1 MFKQLTSNTENL
13 LKAGVFGLFAV
24 LPVLFTSATV
34 ESFEF
39 PKTIFLYIVATTL
52 IIWLFIF
59 KKAIKQRPAMP
70 VLVFVAVYG
79 LASLLSSH
87 FYTSL
92 WGYYSRFNGGLYSI
106 LCFFFVYFVI
116 INIFTRQDIAMLK
129 KLIVIC
135 SLPVSLFAIWQHL
148 NFNLGVD
155 ANEVVRVYS
164 TIGQPNWLGAYLA
177 SICMVA
183 FGFVN
188 YEGLR
193 KNWLF
198 FAFVF
203 VLAFF
208 GLWFTFSL
216 SALLGFGLGLL
227 YWFVGVR
234 RLNWK
239 RIVAVLAVCFVV
251 VVLQPGIWKMRL
263 LDAYKTIASVEI
275 VLAQNNEENNGATK
289 SKNFAVSDSGVIR
302 KGIWKGTLMIV
313 LTSPKNALIGTGP
326 ETFPYQFQKVRP
338 TELNYSSEWDFILN
352 KPHNY
357 YLEILSTTG
366 ILGLVAYLWLIGWVF
381 AKGAKTSRPMFLVI
395 FVTNFFSWPVSV
407 INLLFWGIAA
417 ESEKDASMLAKEN
430 D

>member
-13 LKAGVFGLFAV
+13 LKAGVFGLFAIF
-24 LPVLFTSATV
+24 PVLFTSMTV

-39 PKTIFLYIVATTL
+39 PKTIFLYIAATTL
-52 IIWLFIF
+52 VIWFFIF
-59 KKAIKQRPAMP
+59 NKGPVKRPALP
-70 VLVFVAVYG
+70 VLVFVGVYG
-79 LASLLSSH
+79 IASLLSSH
-87 FYTSL
+87 FYTSF
-92 WGYYSRFNGGLYSI
+92 WGYYSRFNGGFYSI

-116 INIFTRQDIAMLK
+116 INIFTRQDMAMLK

-135 SLPVSLFAIWQHL
+135 SLPVSLFAVWQHL
-148 NFNLGVD
+148 NFNLGVS
-155 ANEVVRVYS
+155 ASEVVRVYS

-177 SICMVA
+177 SMCMIA

-193 KNWLF
+193 RNWLL
-198 FAFVF
+198 FAFCF

-216 SALLGFGLGLL
+216 SALLGFGIGLL
-227 YWFVGVR
+227 YWFFGVKK
-234 RLNWK
+234 LNWK
-239 RIVAVLAVCFVV
+239 RTSMVLAVCFVV
-251 VVLQPGIWKMRL
+251 MLMQPGIWKERL
-263 LDAYKTIASVEI
+263 LDAFKTVALVD
-275 VLAQNNEENNGATK
+275 VVFAQNNGGSQNPQ
-289 SKNFAVSDSGVIR
+289 NFTVSDSGVIR

-313 LTSPKNALIGTGP
+313 VASPKNALIGTGP

-366 ILGLVAYLWLIGWVF
+366 FIGLLAYLWFIGWVF
-381 AKGAKTSRPMFLVI
+381 VKAEKTSRPMFLVI
-395 FVTNFFSWPVSV
+395 FVTNFFSWPISV
-407 INLLFWGIAA
+407 INLLFWGMAA
-417 ESEKDASMLAKEN
+417 EHEID
-430 D
+430 